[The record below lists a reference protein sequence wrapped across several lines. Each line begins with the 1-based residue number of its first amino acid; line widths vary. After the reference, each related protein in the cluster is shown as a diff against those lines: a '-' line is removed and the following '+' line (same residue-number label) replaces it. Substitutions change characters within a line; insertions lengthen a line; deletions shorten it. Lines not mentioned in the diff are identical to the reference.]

1 MVNTEGGD
9 FVGPTFQDNTHI
21 LDNYVCA
28 GVKQIFNGIVTP
40 NDSNANKNNIPVTYK
55 IYDGNNTL
63 LNTINTTTNN
73 TGGHELQYTFP
84 HKGNYNIIA
93 SVGDDTISLPVSVES
108 LVDQI
113 TLSSSS
119 NSVTSGNNV
128 TLIAEVRSSTG
139 DIVVGAD
146 VVFQISRSVGGS
158 TSTDTVTT
166 ETSASGEARATY
178 TYPGGTCHVKAIVSY
193 GIDSNES
200 SSITITESSA
210 LFDDITLT
218 SDKSILS
225 YNGGTNPDSATLT
238 AQLTLNGANAS
249 VSGET
254 VLFSAQKQGKTF
266 TASNFSDIE
275 NIFTITDVNN
285 KVHIESFDTQDMGI
299 IVYDDIFGTYNH
311 ITRFT
316 IQNFETDDVGYLCAV
331 INNTPVNSFVELTD
345 GDYELITHYQGD
357 GISVYKDGNLVGNIN
372 LGIVGSTY
380 QIGFYLSD
388 ARMDLVGFND
398 AEYLG
403 SNVTDSSGKAT
414 VSYTSKHANLLNI
427 KCLCSGLSD
436 EIQIEDCDWYDDA
449 SSDKSSSYTR
459 YESPTFNYNSNGYY
473 YIRKSGSAWG
483 FVTPMTTPITTND
496 DISIEVKFEYVGMF
510 LGIGLYK
517 SDTVHLPLTYY
528 HSDNKIGM
536 YGYGSTNNW
545 IVAQESIS
553 ASAPITMKFD
563 LKDNVINLSVYDN
576 NGALV
581 WSKSNIAI
589 PSTFNNS
596 DLYLVIGNP
605 NHNNTN
611 NYAHFKNVKIKS
623 L

>member
-40 NDSNANKNNIPVTYK
+40 NDSNANKNDIPVTYK

-93 SVGDDTISLPVSVES
+93 SVGDDTVSLPVSVES

-119 NSVTSGNNV
+119 NSVIQGNHV

-139 DIVVGAD
+139 DVVVGAD

-166 ETSASGEARATY
+166 ETSNSGEARATY

-200 SSITITESSA
+200 SSITLTEASA
-210 LFDDITLT
+210 LFDDIILT
-218 SDKSILS
+218 SDKDILS
-225 YNGGTNPDSATLT
+225 YNGGNNPDSATLT

-249 VSGET
+249 VSGESII
-254 VLFSAQKQGKTF
+254 FSAHKQGKTF
-266 TASNFSDIE
+266 TSSNFSDIE
-275 NIFTITDVNN
+275 NISTITDVNN
-285 KVHIESFDTQDMGI
+285 KIHIESFDTRERGI

-331 INNTPVNSFVELTD
+331 INNTPVNSFVELND

-372 LGIVGSTY
+372 LGIAGSTY

-388 ARMDLVGFND
+388 TRMNLVDFND

-414 VSYTSKHANLLNI
+414 VSYTSKHAGHLYI
-427 KCLCSGLSD
+427 KGISGILSD
-436 EIQIEDCDWYDDA
+436 EIQIQDIYWYGLESKILSDWNKDTSVSGRAIYSLPLDVGPDDSITMEFKFKSIVSTNISSVLGVFLLENTYDIRFGVTAQYSNLKSYYSSA
-449 SSDKSSSYTR
+449 SSNRNSDGNSTSLSSDSGYKM
-459 YESPTFNYNSNGYY
+459 ELKNGTCKWY
-473 YIRKSGSAWG
+473 
-483 FVTPMTTPITTND
+483 
-496 DISIEVKFEYVGMF
+496 
-510 LGIGLYK
+510 
-517 SDTVHLPLTYY
+517 
-528 HSDNKIGM
+528 
-536 YGYGSTNNW
+536 
-545 IVAQESIS
+545 
-553 ASAPITMKFD
+553 
-563 LKDNVINLSVYDN
+563 KDNVQFASYSIERTVTPRLRYDLFN
-576 NGALV
+576 
-581 WSKSNIAI
+581 SNA
-589 PSTFNNS
+589 SR
-596 DLYLVIGNP
+596 LEYLKVI
-605 NHNNTN
+605 
-611 NYAHFKNVKIKS
+611 

>member
-1 MVNTEGGD
+1 MANTEGED
-9 FVGPTFQDNTHI
+9 ILGPTFPDNTHI

-40 NDSNANKNNIPVTYK
+40 NDSNANKNNIRVTYK

-73 TGGHELQYTFP
+73 TGGHELQYIFP
-84 HKGNYNIIA
+84 HKGNYTIIA
-93 SVGDDTISLPVSVES
+93 SVGDDTASVSVSVES

-119 NSVTSGNNV
+119 NSVIQGNHV

-139 DIVVGAD
+139 DVVVGAD

-166 ETSASGEARATY
+166 ETSSSGEARATY

-200 SSITITESSA
+200 SSITITEASA
-210 LFDDITLT
+210 LFDGITLT
-218 SDKSILS
+218 SDKDILS
-225 YNGGTNPDSATLT
+225 YNGGNNPDSATLT

-275 NIFTITDVNN
+275 NISTITNANN
-285 KVHIESFDTQDMGI
+285 NVHIESFDASEMGL
-299 IVYDDIFGTYNH
+299 IVYDEVFGTYDH

-316 IQNFETDDVGYLCAV
+316 IENFETEDVGYICAV
-331 INNTPVNSFVELTD
+331 RNNTPVNSFIELSD
-345 GDYELITHYQGD
+345 GDFELITYYQSD
-357 GISVYKDGNLVGNIN
+357 IISVYKDGDFVGNIN
-372 LGIVGSTY
+372 LGIAGSTY

-388 ARMDLVGFND
+388 TRMNLVDFND

-414 VSYTSKHANLLNI
+414 VSYTSKGAGDLYI
-427 KCLCSGLSD
+427 KSKCVFLTKRY
-436 EIQIEDCDWYDDA
+436 EIQDTIKYGFKNIEFDNTIPPQMTITDDSLTIRNAKAWKYGNSQTIIPSSTNLWEISFNIECTPVSAMRFLLQSSNA
-449 SSDKSSSYTR
+449 SGTERLYIGVENGE
-459 YESPTFNYNSNGYY
+459 YYGSPHFYVDYNNSN
-473 YIRKSGSAWG
+473 SGG
-483 FVTPMTTPITTND
+483 TTRGT
-496 DISIEVKFEYVGMF
+496 DISF
-510 LGIGLYK
+510 
-517 SDTVHLPLTYY
+517 
-528 HSDNKIGM
+528 
-536 YGYGSTNNW
+536 
-545 IVAQESIS
+545 
-553 ASAPITMKFD
+553 
-563 LKDNVINLSVYDN
+563 
-576 NGALV
+576 NGTT
-581 WSKSNIAI
+581 S
-589 PSTFNNS
+589 F
-596 DLYLVIGNP
+596 
-605 NHNNTN
+605 
-611 NYAHFKNVKIKS
+611 NVKIVRTDVNSAQIYVNEILKHTLTNISWLSDDIRLSSHMWEGSSNTNGKS
-623 L
+623 VITNFKVKPL

>member
-1 MVNTEGGD
+1 MVNTEGED
-9 FVGPTFQDNTHI
+9 ILGPTFPDNTHI

-119 NSVTSGNNV
+119 NSVISGNNV

-139 DIVVGAD
+139 DVVVGAG
-146 VVFQISRSVGGS
+146 VIFQISRSVGGS

-200 SSITITESSA
+200 SSITITEASA

-225 YNGGTNPDSATLT
+225 YNSGTNPDVATLT

-275 NIFTITDVNN
+275 NISTITDVNN
-285 KVHIESFDTQDMGI
+285 KIHIESFDTQEMGI
-299 IVYDDIFGTYNH
+299 IVYDDIFGTYDH

-316 IQNFETDDVGYLCAV
+316 IENFETDDVGYLCAV
-331 INNTPVNSFVELTD
+331 INNTPVNSFVELSD
-345 GDYELITHYQGD
+345 GDYELITYYQGD
-357 GISVYKDGNLVGNIN
+357 VISVYKGGNLVGNIN
-372 LGIVGSTY
+372 LGSAGSTY

-398 AEYLG
+398 GEYLG
-403 SNVTDSSGKAT
+403 SDMTDSSGKAT
-414 VSYTSKHANLLNI
+414 VSYTSKHAGHLYI
-427 KCLCSGLSD
+427 KAISGTFSD
-436 EIQIEDCDWYDDA
+436 ETPIIDYWAYDDA
-449 SSDKSSSYTR
+449 SIDKSSNYTYIR
-459 YESPTFNYNSNGYY
+459 QPSSVLVHSDGYY
-473 YIRKSGSAWG
+473 QFNNYSMVQESNPVQLKLAEFTSNDFEVNIDVYFTGSSTPKQMTLQVRESTLNIDSRSECGTWSGSKTCG
-483 FVTPMTTPITTND
+483 TLVNGTN
-496 DISIEVKFEYVGMF
+496 YR
-510 LGIGLYK
+510 
-517 SDTVHLPLTYY
+517 
-528 HSDNKIGM
+528 
-536 YGYGSTNNW
+536 TN
-545 IVAQESIS
+545 
-553 ASAPITMKFD
+553 PT
-563 LKDNVINLSVYDN
+563 
-576 NGALV
+576 GALSNNV
-581 WSKSNIAI
+581 WYTFKVVRQNNNITCKI
-589 PSTFNNS
+589 LNGTSSVVENTSVGWTDNPVLTFIQFS
-596 DLYLVIGNP
+596 GYIG
-605 NHNNTN
+605 TLRW
-611 NYAHFKNVKIKS
+611 KNLKIQ
-623 L
+623 LL

>member
-1 MVNTEGGD
+1 MANTEGED
-9 FVGPTFQDNTHI
+9 ILGPTFPDNTHI

-73 TGGHELQYTFP
+73 TGGHELQYIFP

-93 SVGDDTISLPVSVES
+93 SVGDDTVSLPVSVES

-113 TLSSSS
+113 SVSSSS
-119 NSVTSGNNV
+119 NSVIQGNHV

-139 DIVVGAD
+139 DVVVGAD

-166 ETSASGEARATY
+166 ETSSSGEARATY

-200 SSITITESSA
+200 SSITLTEASA

-218 SDKSILS
+218 SDKPILS
-225 YNGGTNPDSATLT
+225 YNGGTNPDVATLT

-275 NIFTITDVNN
+275 NISTITNANN
-285 KVHIESFDTQDMGI
+285 KVHIESFDASEMGL
-299 IVYDDIFGTYNH
+299 IVYDDVFGTYDH

-316 IQNFETDDVGYLCAV
+316 IENFETEDVGYICAV
-331 INNTPVNSFVELTD
+331 RNNTPVNSFIELSD
-345 GDYELITHYQGD
+345 GDFELITYYQSD
-357 GISVYKDGNLVGNIN
+357 IIAVYKDGDFVGNIN
-372 LGIVGSTY
+372 LSIAGSTY

-388 ARMDLVGFND
+388 TRMNLVDFND

-414 VSYTSKHANLLNI
+414 VSYTSKGAGDLYI
-427 KCLCSGLSD
+427 KSKCVFVSKTYS
-436 EIQIEDCDWYDDA
+436 IEDCLLYGDWQRITSIFNSTNFVSGRTIYHLKTQYSDDVSLEFKFKDNVP
-449 SSDKSSSYTR
+449 SSFLIGFGETNGTSTAFSKMM
-459 YESPTFNYNSNGYY
+459 FYNNNNSLSIFKDNSTVNISNPS
-473 YIRKSGSAWG
+473 KTVDTV
-483 FVTPMTTPITTND
+483 FKLVTND
-496 DISIEVKFEYVGMF
+496 LHKISAYM
-510 LGIGLYK
+510 
-517 SDTVHLPLTYY
+517 
-528 HSDNKIGM
+528 DNALKTTQ
-536 YGYGSTNNW
+536 STNNSYSLHLR
-545 IVAQESIS
+545 IDSFTAT
-553 ASAPITMKFD
+553 PTTLD
-563 LKDNVINLSVYDN
+563 YLK
-576 NGALV
+576 
-581 WSKSNIAI
+581 
-589 PSTFNNS
+589 
-596 DLYLVIGNP
+596 
-605 NHNNTN
+605 
-611 NYAHFKNVKIKS
+611 VKP

>member
-40 NDSNANKNNIPVTYK
+40 NDSNANKNDIPVTYK

-93 SVGDDTISLPVSVES
+93 SVGDDTVSLPVSVES

-119 NSVTSGNNV
+119 NSVIQGNHV

-139 DIVVGAD
+139 DVVVGAD

-166 ETSASGEARATY
+166 ETSNSGEARATY

-200 SSITITESSA
+200 SSITLTEASA
-210 LFDDITLT
+210 LFDDIILT
-218 SDKSILS
+218 SDKDILS
-225 YNGGTNPDSATLT
+225 YNGGNNPDSATLT

-249 VSGET
+249 VSGESII
-254 VLFSAQKQGKTF
+254 FSAHKQGKTF
-266 TASNFSDIE
+266 TSSNFSDIE
-275 NIFTITDVNN
+275 NISTITDVNN
-285 KVHIESFDTQDMGI
+285 KIHIESFDTRERGI

-331 INNTPVNSFVELTD
+331 INNTPVNSFVELND

-372 LGIVGSTY
+372 LGIAGSTY

-388 ARMDLVGFND
+388 TRMNLVDFND

-414 VSYTSKHANLLNI
+414 VSYTSKHAGHLYI
-427 KCLCSGLSD
+427 KGISGILSD
-436 EIQIEDCDWYDDA
+436 EIQIQDIYWYGLESKILSDWNKDTSVSGRAIYSLPLDVGPDDSITMEFKFKSIVSTNISSVLGVFLLENTYDIRFGVTAQYSNLKSYYSSA
-449 SSDKSSSYTR
+449 SSNRNSDGNSTSLSSDSGYKM
-459 YESPTFNYNSNGYY
+459 ELKNGTCKWY
-473 YIRKSGSAWG
+473 
-483 FVTPMTTPITTND
+483 
-496 DISIEVKFEYVGMF
+496 
-510 LGIGLYK
+510 
-517 SDTVHLPLTYY
+517 
-528 HSDNKIGM
+528 
-536 YGYGSTNNW
+536 
-545 IVAQESIS
+545 
-553 ASAPITMKFD
+553 
-563 LKDNVINLSVYDN
+563 KDNVQFASYSIERTVTSRLRYDLFN
-576 NGALV
+576 
-581 WSKSNIAI
+581 SNA
-589 PSTFNNS
+589 SR
-596 DLYLVIGNP
+596 LEYLKVI
-605 NHNNTN
+605 
-611 NYAHFKNVKIKS
+611 

>member
-40 NDSNANKNNIPVTYK
+40 NDSNANKNDIPVTYK

-93 SVGDDTISLPVSVES
+93 SVGDDTVSLPVSVES

-119 NSVTSGNNV
+119 NSVIQGNHV

-139 DIVVGAD
+139 DVVVGAD
-146 VVFQISRSVGGS
+146 VVFQISRSVGGP

-166 ETSASGEARATY
+166 ETSNSGEARATY

-200 SSITITESSA
+200 SSITLTEASA
-210 LFDDITLT
+210 LFDDIILT
-218 SDKSILS
+218 SDKDILS
-225 YNGGTNPDSATLT
+225 YNGGNNPDSATLT

-249 VSGET
+249 VSGESII
-254 VLFSAQKQGKTF
+254 FSAHKQGKTF
-266 TASNFSDIE
+266 TSSNFSDIE
-275 NIFTITDVNN
+275 NISTITDVNN
-285 KVHIESFDTQDMGI
+285 KIHIESFDTRERGI

-331 INNTPVNSFVELTD
+331 INNTPVNSFVELND

-372 LGIVGSTY
+372 LGIAGSTY

-388 ARMDLVGFND
+388 TRMNLVDFND

-414 VSYTSKHANLLNI
+414 VSYTSKHAGHLYI
-427 KCLCSGLSD
+427 KGISGILSD
-436 EIQIEDCDWYDDA
+436 EIQIQDIYWYGLESKILSDWNKDTSVSGRAIYSLPLDVGPDDSITMEFKFKSIVSTNISSVLGVFLLENTYDIRFGVTAQYSNLKSYYSSA
-449 SSDKSSSYTR
+449 SSNRNSDGNSTSLSSDSGYKM
-459 YESPTFNYNSNGYY
+459 ELKNGTCKWY
-473 YIRKSGSAWG
+473 
-483 FVTPMTTPITTND
+483 
-496 DISIEVKFEYVGMF
+496 
-510 LGIGLYK
+510 
-517 SDTVHLPLTYY
+517 
-528 HSDNKIGM
+528 
-536 YGYGSTNNW
+536 
-545 IVAQESIS
+545 
-553 ASAPITMKFD
+553 
-563 LKDNVINLSVYDN
+563 KDNVQFASYSIERTVTSGLRYDLFN
-576 NGALV
+576 
-581 WSKSNIAI
+581 SNA
-589 PSTFNNS
+589 SR
-596 DLYLVIGNP
+596 LEYLKVI
-605 NHNNTN
+605 
-611 NYAHFKNVKIKS
+611 

>member
-40 NDSNANKNNIPVTYK
+40 NDSNANKNDIPVTYK

-93 SVGDDTISLPVSVES
+93 SVGDDTVSLPVSVES

-119 NSVTSGNNV
+119 NSVIQGNHV

-139 DIVVGAD
+139 DVVVGAD

-166 ETSASGEARATY
+166 ETSNSGEARATY

-200 SSITITESSA
+200 SSITLTEASA
-210 LFDDITLT
+210 LFDDIILT
-218 SDKSILS
+218 SDKDILS
-225 YNGGTNPDSATLT
+225 YNGGNNPDSATLT

-249 VSGET
+249 VSGESII
-254 VLFSAQKQGKTF
+254 FSAHKQGKTF
-266 TASNFSDIE
+266 TSSNFSDIE
-275 NIFTITDVNN
+275 NISTITDVNN
-285 KVHIESFDTQDMGI
+285 KIHIESFDTRERGI

-331 INNTPVNSFVELTD
+331 INNTPVNSFVELND

-372 LGIVGSTY
+372 LGIAGSTY

-388 ARMDLVGFND
+388 TRMNLVDFND

-414 VSYTSKHANLLNI
+414 VSYTSKHAGHLYI
-427 KCLCSGLSD
+427 KGISGILSD
-436 EIQIEDCDWYDDA
+436 EIQIQDIYWYGLESKILSDWNKDTSVSGRAIYSLPLDVGPDDSITMEFKFKSIVSTNISSVLGVFLLENTYDIRFGVTAQYSNLKSYYSSA
-449 SSDKSSSYTR
+449 SSNRNRDGNSTSLSSDSGYKM
-459 YESPTFNYNSNGYY
+459 ELKNGTCKWY
-473 YIRKSGSAWG
+473 
-483 FVTPMTTPITTND
+483 
-496 DISIEVKFEYVGMF
+496 
-510 LGIGLYK
+510 
-517 SDTVHLPLTYY
+517 
-528 HSDNKIGM
+528 
-536 YGYGSTNNW
+536 
-545 IVAQESIS
+545 
-553 ASAPITMKFD
+553 
-563 LKDNVINLSVYDN
+563 KDNVQFASYSIERTVTPRLRYDLFN
-576 NGALV
+576 
-581 WSKSNIAI
+581 SNA
-589 PSTFNNS
+589 SR
-596 DLYLVIGNP
+596 LEYLKVI
-605 NHNNTN
+605 
-611 NYAHFKNVKIKS
+611 